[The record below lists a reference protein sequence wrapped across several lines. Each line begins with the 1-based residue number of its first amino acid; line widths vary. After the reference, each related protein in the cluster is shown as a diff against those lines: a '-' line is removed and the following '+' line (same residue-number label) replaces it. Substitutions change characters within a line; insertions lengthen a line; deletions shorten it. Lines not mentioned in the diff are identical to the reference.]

1 MLKEKVCKGVLKIEN
16 REKYMSQNI
25 ITTGSVT
32 VNAHSKRYELNE
44 TYENLVKIGS
54 NHIHEEFVNQNTK
67 NQGLFSHAIFSNIKL
82 IQREATY
89 CVYTPKQD
97 IKIADIRKSL
107 TPDGARSLY
116 GFESLLKSSISDEK
130 KEWLRVNI
138 NNAELPADYKA
149 QLLRKLDEHS
159 FAR

>member
-1 MLKEKVCKGVLKIEN
+1 MLEEKVCKGVLKVEN

-25 ITTGSVT
+25 ITTGSVA
-32 VNAHSKRYELNE
+32 VNTCSKRYELNE
-44 TYENLVKIGS
+44 TYENLVKIDS
-54 NHIHEEFVNQNTK
+54 PHIDEELVNQNTR

-89 CVYTPKQD
+89 CAYNPKKE

-130 KEWLRVNI
+130 REWLRINI
-138 NNAELPADYKA
+138 NNAELPSDYKA

-159 FAR
+159 SAR